1 MGRAFE
7 YRKEKKFKRWGA
19 MAKAFTRIGKEIAIS
34 VKLGGPS
41 PETNSRLRQA
51 IMNAKG
57 ANMPKANVES
67 AIKKASSKDTA
78 NYEEETYEGYAPHG
92 VAIVVDTQTDNT
104 TRTISNLRVH
114 FNKSGGQIGTMG
126 AVSYMFKKKA
136 VFKFNK
142 GNINLEEL
150 EFELI
155 DHGLSELQ
163 SDDDLII
170 AYGEFVDYGRLHT
183 AIEAKGIEII
193 EATYDKIPDFY
204 KEGLTDEQAEDVIK
218 LIERLEEDDD
228 VSLVFHNM
236 K

>member
-41 PETNSRLRQA
+41 PETNARLRQA
-51 IMNAKG
+51 IINAKG
-57 ANMPKANVES
+57 ANMPKANVEA
-67 AIKKASSKDTA
+67 AIKKASSKDTT
-78 NYEEETYEGYAPHG
+78 NYEEVTYEGYGPHG

-104 TRTISNLRVH
+104 TRTVANLRTI
-114 FNKSGGQIGTMG
+114 FNKLNGAMGTQG
-126 AVSYMFKKKA
+126 SVEYMFQKKA
-136 VFKFNK
+136 VFKFPK
-142 GNINLEEL
+142 GNHNLEEL

-163 SDDDLII
+163 ADEETII
-170 AYGEFVDYGRLHT
+170 AYAEFVDFGKL
-183 AIEAKGIEII
+183 AKALEEKGIEVT
-193 EATYDKIPDFY
+193 ESTYDKIPDFY
-204 KEGLTDEQAEDVIK
+204 KEGLTDEQAEEVIK
-218 LIERLEEDDD
+218 LIDKLEDDDD

>member
-51 IMNAKG
+51 ILNAKG
-57 ANMPKANVES
+57 ANMPKANVDS
-67 AIKKASSKDTA
+67 AIKKASNKDTA
-78 NYEEETYEGYAPHG
+78 NYEEVTYEGYASHG
-92 VAIVVDTQTDNT
+92 VALVVDTQTDNT
-104 TRTISNLRVH
+104 TRTVSNLRVH
-114 FNKSGGQIGTMG
+114 FNKLGGTMGTMG
-126 AVSYMFKKKA
+126 AVEYMFKKKA
-136 VFKFNK
+136 VFKFVRGK
-142 GNINLEEL
+142 HDLEEL

-163 SDDDLII
+163 ADEETII
-170 AYGEFVDYGRLHT
+170 AYGEFVDYGRLHK
-183 AIEAKGIEII
+183 AIEEKGIEII

-204 KEGLTDEQAEDVIK
+204 KEGLTDAEADDVIK

-228 VSLVFHNM
+228 VSFVFHNM

>member
-78 NYEEETYEGYAPHG
+78 NYEEVTYEGYGPHG
-92 VAIVVDTQTDNT
+92 VALVVDTQTDNS
-104 TRTISNLRVH
+104 TRTVSNLRVH
-114 FNKSGGQIGTMG
+114 FNKLGGSMGTQG
-126 AVSYMFKKKA
+126 AVEYMFKKKA
-136 VFKFNK
+136 VFKFAR
-142 GNINLEEL
+142 GTYDLEEL

-163 SDDDLII
+163 ADEETII
-170 AYGEFVDYGRLHT
+170 AYGEFVDYGRLHK
-183 AIEAKGIEII
+183 ALEDKGIDIA

-204 KEGLTDEQAEDVIK
+204 KEGLTDEEADDVIK
-218 LIERLEEDDD
+218 LIEKLEEDDD

>member
-57 ANMPKANVES
+57 ANMPKANVDS
-67 AIKKASSKDTA
+67 AIKKASNKDTA
-78 NYEEETYEGYAPHG
+78 NYEEVTYEGYAPHG
-92 VAIVVDTQTDNT
+92 VALVVDTQTDNT

-114 FNKSGGQIGTMG
+114 FNKLGGTMG
-126 AVSYMFKKKA
+126 TIGAVEYMFKKKA
-136 VFKFNK
+136 VFKFHK
-142 GNINLEEL
+142 GKLNLEEL

-155 DHGLSELQ
+155 DHGLSDLQ
-163 SDDDLII
+163 SEDDVVI
-170 AYGEFVDYGRLHT
+170 AYGEFVDYGRLHK
-183 AIEAKGIEII
+183 AIEDKGIEII

-204 KEGLTDEQAEDVIK
+204 KEGLTDEEAEDVIK
-218 LIERLEEDDD
+218 LIDKLEEDED

>member
-1 MGRAFE
+1 
-7 YRKEKKFKRWGA
+7 

-51 IMNAKG
+51 ITNAKG

-78 NYEEETYEGYAPHG
+78 SYEEVTYEGYAPHG
-92 VAIVVDTQTDNT
+92 VALVVDTQTDNT
-104 TRTISNLRVH
+104 TRTVSNLRVH
-114 FNKSGGQIGTMG
+114 FNKLGGTMGTMG
-126 AVSYMFKKKA
+126 AVEYMFKKKA
-136 VFKFNK
+136 VFKFNRGK
-142 GNINLEEL
+142 HNLEEL

-155 DHGLSELQ
+155 DHGLSDLQ
-163 SDDDLII
+163 ADEEIII
-170 AYGEFVDYGRLHT
+170 ASAEFVDYGRL
-183 AIEAKGIEII
+183 AKALEDMGIEVI

-204 KEGLTDEQAEDVIK
+204 KEGLTDEQADEVIK

>member
-1 MGRAFE
+1 
-7 YRKEKKFKRWGA
+7 

-41 PETNSRLRQA
+41 PDTNSRLRQA

-78 NYEEETYEGYAPHG
+78 NYEEETYEGYAAHG

-114 FNKSGGQIGTMG
+114 FNKTGGQIGTMG

-136 VFKFNK
+136 IFKFNK
-142 GNINLEEL
+142 GSYNLEEL

-155 DHGLSELQ
+155 DHGLSELHE
-163 SDDDLII
+163 DDGII
-170 AYGEFVDYGRLHT
+170 VAEGEFVDFGRL
-183 AIEAKGIEII
+183 AKALEEKGVEII

-204 KEGLTDEQAEDVIK
+204 KEGLTDEEAEDVIK

>member
-1 MGRAFE
+1 
-7 YRKEKKFKRWGA
+7 

-78 NYEEETYEGYAPHG
+78 NYEEVTYEGYGPHG
-92 VAIVVDTQTDNT
+92 VALVVDTQTDNS
-104 TRTISNLRVH
+104 TRTVSNLRVH
-114 FNKSGGQIGTMG
+114 FNKLGGSMGTQG
-126 AVSYMFKKKA
+126 AVEYMFKKKA
-136 VFKFNK
+136 VFKFAR
-142 GNINLEEL
+142 GTYDLEEL

-163 SDDDLII
+163 ADEETII
-170 AYGEFVDYGRLHT
+170 AYGEFVDYGRLHK
-183 AIEAKGIEII
+183 ALEDKGIDIA

-204 KEGLTDEQAEDVIK
+204 KEGLTDEEADEVIK
-218 LIERLEEDDD
+218 LIEKLEEDDD

>member
-34 VKLGGPS
+34 VKLGGPN

-51 IMNAKG
+51 IINAKG
-57 ANMPKANVES
+57 ANMPKANVDS
-67 AIKKASSKDTA
+67 AIKKASNKDTA
-78 NYEEETYEGYAPHG
+78 SYEEVTYEGYASHG
-92 VAIVVDTQTDNT
+92 VALVVDTQTDNT
-104 TRTISNLRVH
+104 TRTVSNLRVH
-114 FNKSGGQIGTMG
+114 FNKLGGTMG
-126 AVSYMFKKKA
+126 TQGAVEYMFKKKA
-136 VFKFNK
+136 VFKFNRAK
-142 GNINLEEL
+142 HNLEEL

-155 DHGLSELQ
+155 DHGLSDLQ
-163 SDDDLII
+163 ADEEMII
-170 AYGEFVDYGRLHT
+170 ASAEFVDYGRL
-183 AIEAKGIEII
+183 AKALEDKGIEVI

-204 KEGLTDEQAEDVIK
+204 KEGLTDEQADEVIK

>member
-41 PETNSRLRQA
+41 PETNARLRQA
-51 IMNAKG
+51 IINAKG
-57 ANMPKANVES
+57 ANMPKANVEA
-67 AIKKASSKDTA
+67 AIKKASSKDTT
-78 NYEEETYEGYAPHG
+78 NYEEVTYEGYGPHG

-104 TRTISNLRVH
+104 TRTVANLRTI
-114 FNKSGGQIGTMG
+114 FNKLNGAMGTQG
-126 AVSYMFKKKA
+126 SVEYMFQKKA
-136 VFKFNK
+136 VFKFPK
-142 GNINLEEL
+142 GNHNLEEL

-163 SDDDLII
+163 SDEETII
-170 AYGEFVDYGRLHT
+170 AYAEFVDFGKL
-183 AIEAKGIEII
+183 AKALEEKGIEVT
-193 EATYDKIPDFY
+193 ESTYDKIPDFY
-204 KEGLTDEQAEDVIK
+204 KEGLSDEQAEEVIK
-218 LIERLEEDDD
+218 LIDRLEEDDD

>member
-34 VKLGGPS
+34 VKLGGPN
-41 PETNSRLRQA
+41 PESNARLRQA
-51 IMNAKG
+51 IINAKG
-57 ANMPKANVES
+57 ANMPKTNVEA
-67 AIKKASSKDTA
+67 AIKKASSKDTT
-78 NYEEETYEGYAPHG
+78 NYEEVTYEGYGPHG

-104 TRTISNLRVH
+104 TRTVANLRTI
-114 FNKSGGQIGTMG
+114 FNKLNGAMGTQG
-126 AVSYMFKKKA
+126 SVEYMFQKKA
-136 VFKFNK
+136 VFKFPK
-142 GNINLEEL
+142 GNHNIEEL

-163 SDDDLII
+163 SDEETII
-170 AYGEFVDYGRLHT
+170 AYADFVDFGKL
-183 AIEAKGIEII
+183 AKALEEKGIEVT
-193 EATYDKIPDFY
+193 ESTYDKIPDFY
-204 KEGLTDEQAEDVIK
+204 KEGLTDEQAEEVIK
-218 LIERLEEDDD
+218 LIDRLEEDDD

>member
-34 VKLGGPS
+34 VKLGGPN
-41 PETNSRLRQA
+41 PESNARLRQA
-51 IMNAKG
+51 IINAKG
-57 ANMPKANVES
+57 ANMPKTNVEA
-67 AIKKASSKDTA
+67 AIKKASSKDTT
-78 NYEEETYEGYAPHG
+78 NYEEVTYEGYGPHG

-104 TRTISNLRVH
+104 TRTVANLRTI
-114 FNKSGGQIGTMG
+114 FNKLNGAMGTQG
-126 AVSYMFKKKA
+126 SVEYMFQKKA
-136 VFKFNK
+136 VFKFPK
-142 GNINLEEL
+142 GNHNIEEL

-163 SDDDLII
+163 ADEETII
-170 AYGEFVDYGRLHT
+170 AYAEFVDFGKL
-183 AIEAKGIEII
+183 AKALEEKGIEVT
-193 EATYDKIPDFY
+193 ESTYDKIPDFY
-204 KEGLTDEQAEDVIK
+204 KEGLTDEQAEEVIK
-218 LIERLEEDDD
+218 LIDRLEEDDD

>member
-34 VKLGGPS
+34 VKLGGPN
-41 PETNSRLRQA
+41 PESNSRLRQA
-51 IMNAKG
+51 INNAKG

-67 AIKKASSKDTA
+67 AIKKASSKDSSS
-78 NYEEETYEGYAPHG
+78 YEEVTYEGYAPHG
-92 VAIVVDTQTDNT
+92 VALVVDTQTDNS
-104 TRTISNLRVH
+104 TRTVSNLRVH
-114 FNKSGGQIGTMG
+114 FNKLGGSMGTQG
-126 AVSYMFKKKA
+126 AVEYMFQKKA
-136 VFKFNK
+136 VFKFSR
-142 GNINLEEL
+142 GSHNLEEL
-150 EFELI
+150 EFGLI

-163 SDDDLII
+163 ADEETII
-170 AYGEFVDYGRLHT
+170 AYGDFVDYGRL
-183 AIEAKGIEII
+183 AKALEDLKIEII

-204 KEGLTDEQAEDVIK
+204 KDLTDEQAEEVIK

-228 VSLVFHNM
+228 VNFVFHNM

>member
-41 PETNSRLRQA
+41 PDTNARLRQA
-51 IMNAKG
+51 IINAKG
-57 ANMPKANVES
+57 ANMPKANVEA
-67 AIKKASSKDTA
+67 AIKKASSKDTT
-78 NYEEETYEGYAPHG
+78 NYEEVTYEGYGPHG

-104 TRTISNLRVH
+104 TRTVANLRTI
-114 FNKSGGQIGTMG
+114 FNKLNGAMGTQG
-126 AVSYMFKKKA
+126 SVEYMFQKKA
-136 VFKFNK
+136 VFKFPK
-142 GNINLEEL
+142 GNHNLEEL

-163 SDDDLII
+163 SDEDTII
-170 AYGEFVDYGRLHT
+170 AYADFVDFGKLSK
-183 AIEAKGIEII
+183 ALEEKGIEVT
-193 EATYDKIPDFY
+193 ESTYEKIPDFY
-204 KEGLTDEQAEDVIK
+204 KEGLTDEQAEEVIK
-218 LIERLEEDDD
+218 LIDRLEEDDD

>member
-34 VKLGGPS
+34 VKLGGPN
-41 PETNSRLRQA
+41 PESNARLRQA
-51 IMNAKG
+51 IINAKG
-57 ANMPKANVES
+57 ANMPKTNVEA
-67 AIKKASSKDTA
+67 AIKKASSKDTT
-78 NYEEETYEGYAPHG
+78 NYEEVTYEGYGPHG

-104 TRTISNLRVH
+104 TRTVANLRTI
-114 FNKSGGQIGTMG
+114 FNKLNGAMGTQG
-126 AVSYMFKKKA
+126 SVEYMFQKKA
-136 VFKFNK
+136 VFKFPK
-142 GNINLEEL
+142 GNHNIEEL

-163 SDDDLII
+163 SDEETII
-170 AYGEFVDYGRLHT
+170 AYAEFVDFGKL
-183 AIEAKGIEII
+183 AKALEEKGIEVT
-193 EATYDKIPDFY
+193 ESTYDKIPDFY
-204 KEGLTDEQAEDVIK
+204 KEGLTDEQAEEVIK
-218 LIERLEEDDD
+218 LIDRLEEDDD

>member
-57 ANMPKANVES
+57 ANMPKANVDA
-67 AIKKASSKDTA
+67 AIKKASNKDTA
-78 NYEEETYEGYAPHG
+78 NYEEVTYEGYAPHG
-92 VAIVVDTQTDNT
+92 VALVVDTQTDNT
-104 TRTISNLRVH
+104 TRTVSNLRVH
-114 FNKSGGQIGTMG
+114 FNKLGGTMGTMG
-126 AVSYMFKKKA
+126 AVEYMFKKKA

-142 GNINLEEL
+142 GKLNLEEL

-155 DHGLSELQ
+155 DHGLSDLQ
-163 SDDDLII
+163 SDEDIVI
-170 AYGEFVDYGRLHT
+170 ATGEFVDYGKLHH

-204 KEGLTDEQAEDVIK
+204 KEGLTDEEADDVIK

-228 VSLVFHNM
+228 VSMVFHNM

>member
-57 ANMPKANVES
+57 ANMPKANVDA
-67 AIKKASSKDTA
+67 AIKKASNKDTA
-78 NYEEETYEGYAPHG
+78 NYEEVTYEGYAPHG
-92 VAIVVDTQTDNT
+92 VALVVDTQTDNT
-104 TRTISNLRVH
+104 TRTVSNLRVH
-114 FNKSGGQIGTMG
+114 FNKLGGTMGTMG
-126 AVSYMFKKKA
+126 AVEYMFKKKA
-136 VFKFNK
+136 VFKFNLGK
-142 GNINLEEL
+142 LNLEEL

-155 DHGLSELQ
+155 DHGLTEIQAEEDIVIAQ
-163 SDDDLII
+163 S
-170 AYGEFVDYGRLHT
+170 EFVDYGRLHK
-183 AIEAKGIEII
+183 AIEDKGIEIM
-193 EATYDKIPDFY
+193 ESTYDKIPDFY
-204 KEGLTDEQAEDVIK
+204 KEGLTDEEADDVIK

-228 VSLVFHNM
+228 VSMVFHNM